1 MTATTAK
8 ILEGKPIAAQL
19 QMEIAGQVTT
29 LKERG
34 ISLKM
39 ITLEVGHDPSSKVY
53 VKRQGDACRKVGIA
67 HEVLTLAAD
76 SSQAQVE
83 AQIEALNRDP
93 SVTGI
98 ILQLPLPKPLDS
110 SAAQEHIAPSK
121 DVEGVNPENLGRLL
135 SGIPAC
141 APATA
146 LSAFHLI
153 KAGVGGPLRGKQA
166 VVVGRS
172 QIVGRPLALMLL
184 AESCTVTICHTGTKD
199 LAAETLRAEVLA
211 VAVGKAGLITG
222 SMIRPGA
229 VVVDVGTNSVEVG
242 GKWTLT
248 GDVDF
253 ESAKQRAGVLTPVP
267 GGVGPLTVMM
277 LLKNLVLSAELQ
289 RLTAAQ

>member
-1 MTATTAK
+1 MTQPYAQL
-8 ILEGKPIAAQL
+8 LEGKPLAL
-19 QMEIAGQVTT
+19 QMQAE
-29 LKERG
+29 LKAQIEALQKRG

-39 ITLEVGHDPSSKVY
+39 VTLEVGADASSKVY
-53 VKRQGDACRKVGIA
+53 VKRQGDACRKVGIV
-67 HEVLTLAAD
+67 HEVLSLPTETT
-76 SSQAQVE
+76 QAQLE
-83 AQIEALNRDP
+83 TQIEALNRDP
-93 SVTGI
+93 AVSGL
-98 ILQLPLPKPLDS
+98 ILQLPLPAHLAS
-110 SAAQEHIAPSK
+110 SAAQEHIEPSK
-121 DVEGVNPENLGRLL
+121 DVEGVHPENLGRLL

-184 AESCTVTICHTGTKD
+184 SESCTVTVCHTGTKD
-199 LAAETLRAEVLA
+199 LKAECLRAEILA
-211 VAVGKAGLITG
+211 VAVGKAGLVTG
-222 SMIRPGA
+222 EMVRPGA
-229 VVVDVGTNSVEVG
+229 VVVDVGTNSVEVA

-253 ESAKQRAGVLTPVP
+253 ASAKLRAGRITPVP

-277 LLKNLVLSAELQ
+277 LLRNLVLSAEK
-289 RLTAAQ
+289 RAG